1 MAMGE
6 SMNRTTKSW
15 HSRCLPGDRA
25 LAPRSRSSARF
36 GFGPACRRAAGLAFA
51 LVLTACGDRE
61 DRDVVRVPDERE
73 AIEIIDL
80 LQSSLRV
87 KYPELIAIKV
97 ATKDG
102 QKTVWQV
109 KVLEASQTELDDA
122 LGVLVKNSRP
132 QVKYPGYDEMFSAGK
147 LIPSETEDR
156 ARYIHAKEGELQNT
170 LIAIPGV
177 VDARVNI
184 AMPKEPRGAEPK
196 DKTPPS
202 ASVVLKFRDAEFARM
217 YAEESTAEGTA
228 SASDPKAI
236 SDVAMVRRSVAHGVE
251 GLLPENVAVMVTVD
265 GAPGFVRAGV
275 VPSVSSTERSS
286 APPSEPWY
294 QELAAAKWDGVRRL
308 LIGSYRE
315 RPDEVARRL
324 EGEGGGTTKFTE
336 TFYQAGLA
344 VLGAVTLVALVAL
357 LRAKLQLKKATRR

>member
-15 HSRCLPGDRA
+15 HSQSQQGERA
-25 LAPRSRSSARF
+25 FSARSRSGARS
-36 GFGPACRRAAGLAFA
+36 GLAAAFA
-51 LVLTACGDRE
+51 LALTLTACGDRE
-61 DRDVVRVPDERE
+61 DRDVVRVPEERE

-87 KYPELIAIKV
+87 KYPELTAIKV

-109 KVLEASQTELDDA
+109 KVLEASQSELDDA

-202 ASVVLKFRDAEFARM
+202 ASVVLKFRDAEFAQM
-217 YAEESTAEGTA
+217 YAEESASDATAATG
-228 SASDPKAI
+228 DPKAI
-236 SDVAMVRRSVAHGVE
+236 SNVAMVRRSVAHGVE
-251 GLLPENVAVMVTVD
+251 GLLPENVAVMITVD
-265 GAPGFVRAGV
+265 GSPGIVRAGV
-275 VPSVSSTERSS
+275 APATSSTARSTT
-286 APPSEPWY
+286 PPTDPWY

-315 RPDEVARRL
+315 RPDEVERRL